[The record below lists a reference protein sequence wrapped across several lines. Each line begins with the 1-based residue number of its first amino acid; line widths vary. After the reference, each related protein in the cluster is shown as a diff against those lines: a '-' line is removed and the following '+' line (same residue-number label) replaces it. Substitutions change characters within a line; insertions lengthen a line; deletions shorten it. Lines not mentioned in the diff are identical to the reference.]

1 MTTPAEGGAAP
12 TGVQPGT
19 EAPANHNPATPD
31 ASNQTAQTQA
41 PANPAEASQAP
52 EPIVTPPSG
61 TVEEIPSSTAEDG
74 VTVLYDKTG
83 DAALDVALDFVG
95 RMGIVGNDPAMV
107 AAANGDF
114 SLIEAKL
121 AVMGDKA
128 AGWQQMVNLAKDAYQ
143 RSTAQAAAASEAI
156 DKAVIS
162 VVGSADNWS
171 QITAW
176 AEQNASP
183 EEKAAINQMID
194 AGPVQ
199 ARAAASVLLEAYS
212 EAKGTVIN
220 PRSPARN
227 PSGEAP
233 SATNTRL
240 SPREYSAQVAAL
252 HRKLG
257 SRMETSSEYKA
268 LRARLA

>member
-1 MTTPAEGGAAP
+1 MTTPAEGGAAA
-12 TGVQPGT
+12 TGVQPGQV
-19 EAPANHNPATPD
+19 APVNPNPANPD
-31 ASNQTAQTQA
+31 ASITAPAQQA
-41 PANPAEASQAP
+41 PASPAEVAQAP
-52 EPIVTPPSG
+52 EPIVTPP
-61 TVEEIPSSTAEDG
+61 TAKVEEIPSSAAEDG
-74 VTVLYDKTG
+74 VTVVYDKTG

-95 RMGIVGNDPAMV
+95 RMGIAGNDPAMV

-121 AVMGDKA
+121 AVLGDKA

-143 RSTAQAAAASEAI
+143 RSSAMATAASEAI

-176 AEQNASP
+176 AVQNASP

-199 ARAAASVLLEAYS
+199 ARAAASILLEAYS
-212 EAKGTVIN
+212 KAKGTVIN

-233 SATNTRL
+233 SASNTKL
-240 SPREYSAQVAAL
+240 SPREYSAAVAEL

-257 SRMETSSEYKA
+257 SRMETSPEYKA